1 MKFACLIEPPFN
13 FRRPDGNVD
22 GCDVALARML
32 SEELGAG
39 PFEPI
44 ETEFAELL
52 PGVAEGLW
60 RMTTGLFATEERRKT
75 AAFSRPVWA
84 LPDGL
89 LVQRGNPLGLT
100 GYRSAMDT
108 TDCRLAVIRDQFQH
122 RTAAAFGM
130 PEERFAIFETYRQ
143 AAEAV
148 RDGRADT
155 YASVGKAHDGFL
167 ARHPDWELET
177 VTVPREEKVP
187 AFGCLAFAH
196 ADTDFRQEVDT
207 VLERY
212 IGSPAHRTMMA
223 KYGFSDAE
231 IDLLI
236 A

>member
-1 MKFACLIEPPFN
+1 MKFAYLIEPPFN
-13 FRRPDGNVD
+13 FRRPDETVD

-32 SEELGAG
+32 SEELESG

-44 ETEFAELL
+44 KTEFADLL
-52 PGVAEGLW
+52 PGVAEGRW
-60 RMTTGLFATEERRKT
+60 RMTTGLFATDERKQT

-89 LVQRGNPLGLT
+89 LVQQGNPLGLT
-100 GYRSAMDT
+100 GYRSAT
-108 TDCRLAVIRDQFQH
+108 KTATCRLAVIRDQFQH

-130 PEERFAIFETYRQ
+130 PEERLAIFETYTE

-148 RDGRADT
+148 RDGRADA

-167 ARHPDWELET
+167 DQNPDWALET
-177 VTVPREEKVP
+177 VTVPRKEKEP
-187 AFGCLAFAH
+187 AFGCLAFAQS
-196 ADTDFRQEVDT
+196 DTDFRQTVDAL
-207 VLERY
+207 LEIY
-212 IGSPAHRTMMA
+212 IGSAEHRTMMA
-223 KYGFSDAE
+223 EYGFSDAE